1 MHTCT
6 NAHSLTH
13 SHTHTHTHT
22 NTQTTTLPIH
32 LQIQLQHTV
41 YRQSL
46 SYVYTSK
53 TSPLPIKTCNKTSG
67 TVLAAI
73 PTTNAHKSQLI
84 FCNVCPDHCQWP
96 LAKIT
101 ICLCSHHCL
110 SSTRSSQQR
119 AWRSALT
126 PALHLTRFQSDH
138 HAVLCWLIEPPR
150 FEPDFSISS
159 LIPAF
164 KSMYG
169 ADASLINERVPPLLV
184 LKASSGIH

>member
-1 MHTCT
+1 MHERTL
-6 NAHSLTH
+6 SL
-13 SHTHTHTHT
+13 THT

-32 LQIQLQHTV
+32 LQIQPQHTV

-46 SYVYTSK
+46 SYIYTSK
-53 TSPLPIKTCNKTSG
+53 TSPLPIKTCNKTSS

-73 PTTNAHKSQLI
+73 ATTHSHKSQLI

-101 ICLCSHHCL
+101 ICLCSYHCL
-110 SSTRSSQQR
+110 SSTR

-126 PALHLTRFQSDH
+126 PALRLTRFQSDH
-138 HAVLCWLIEPPR
+138 HAVLCWLIKLPR
-150 FEPDFSISS
+150 YEPDFSISS

-169 ADASLINERVPPLLV
+169 ADASLINEHAPPLLV
-184 LKASSGIH
+184 LKASFGIH